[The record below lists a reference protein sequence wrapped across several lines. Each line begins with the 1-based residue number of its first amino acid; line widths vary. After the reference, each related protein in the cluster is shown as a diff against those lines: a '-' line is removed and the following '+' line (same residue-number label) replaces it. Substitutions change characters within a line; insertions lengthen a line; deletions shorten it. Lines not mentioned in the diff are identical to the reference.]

1 MRVVKHYCR
10 LPRELVNASFLEMF
24 KGRLVGALNNLMWLM
39 MYLVLKLLYYFMINS
54 SNAWVKTQVG
64 YTEGNMHENI
74 FWFFTVS
81 CEKAPPVH
89 KIRNISCPANYTKLY
104 VHCARTIVL
113 IFICHP
119 GASKQLSASWPEGS
133 GSPRNGHQRESTEVV
148 PLCRC
153 QQRWMMSAHHYVS
166 SCNLF
171 VYVCLLASSQ

>member
-1 MRVVKHYCR
+1 MGVYRNDGESLFRRACWDRSNGNGSHPKEETFNLDIRTKFFTMRLVKHYCR

-89 KIRNISCPANYTKLY
+89 KIRNISCPANYTKLFLCPLCKDNCLNLY
-104 VHCARTIVL
+104 L
-113 IFICHP
+113 
-119 GASKQLSASWPEGS
+119 
-133 GSPRNGHQRESTEVV
+133 SPRS
-148 PLCRC
+148 
-153 QQRWMMSAHHYVS
+153 
-166 SCNLF
+166 F
-171 VYVCLLASSQ
+171 